1 MLSHIIEQIERD
13 LALVNSQV
21 QEHLKIKAGYLGAF
35 ANLELS
41 PVNRNIR
48 PALVILSSR
57 IYGNVSEKAVILAS
71 VFQFIYMAA
80 NVQRSVSE
88 SDTESFGIPDDPSSG
103 SQFPVLVGDYL
114 YGKFFS
120 FLSEAG
126 MLNLLSPI
134 AEIICNIHEGGIMKQ
149 KIKLQASPAKALR
162 EAIQKETAE
171 LFGGCCSL
179 GARLAGAPAVD
190 QNAMKRFG
198 KSLGMAYGL
207 LEEGIKLDQVTPYLI
222 EAKEALQVIPCKP
235 ERLWLEQLV
244 CNLSGQGLA
253 ACRMVI

>member
-1 MLSHIIEQIERD
+1 MLSYIIEQIERD
-13 LALVNSQV
+13 LTWVHSLIEDN
-21 QEHLKIKAGYLGAF
+21 LKIKAGYLGAF

-41 PVNRNIR
+41 WINHNIR

-57 IYGNVSEKAVILAS
+57 IYGGIPEKTVVLAS

-80 NVQRSVSE
+80 NVQRGVSE
-88 SDTESFGIPDDPSSG
+88 SDTEAFGIPEDPNLG

-114 YGKFFS
+114 YGKFFTL
-120 FLSEAG
+120 LSEAG

-134 AEIICNIHEGGIMKQ
+134 AEIICHIHEGGIMKQ
-149 KIKLQASPAKALR
+149 KLELQTSPSKALL
-162 EAIQKETAE
+162 EAIQKESAE

-179 GARLAGAPAVD
+179 GAQLAGAPAAD
-190 QNAMKRFG
+190 QKVMKRFG

-207 LEEGIKLDQVTPYLI
+207 LEEGIKRELVASYLL
-222 EAKEALQVIPCKP
+222 EAKEELYLIPGKP
-235 ERLWLEQLV
+235 ERLWLEKLI
-244 CNLSGQGLA
+244 CNLSGQGLI

>member
-1 MLSHIIEQIERD
+1 MLSHIIEQIERELTWVKSLIED
-13 LALVNSQV
+13 
-21 QEHLKIKAGYLGAF
+21 HLKIKAGYLGSF

-41 PVNRNIR
+41 PVNQNIR

-57 IYGNVSEKAVILAS
+57 IYGNVTEKTVVLAS

-80 NVQRSVSE
+80 NVQRGVSE
-88 SDTESFGIPDDPSSG
+88 SDTETFGIPEDPGIG

-120 FLSEAG
+120 LLSEAG
-126 MLNLLSPI
+126 MLTLLSPI
-134 AEIICNIHEGGIMKQ
+134 AEIICNMHEGGIMKQ
-149 KIKLQASPAKALR
+149 KLKSQTSPTRALR
-162 EAIQKETAE
+162 DAIQKESAE

-179 GARLAGAPAVD
+179 SAQLAGAPVVD
-190 QNAMKRFG
+190 QKTMRRFG
-198 KSLGMAYGL
+198 KNLGMAYGL
-207 LEEGIKLDQVTPYLI
+207 LEEGMKAEHAAPYLL
-222 EAKEALQVIPCKP
+222 EAKEALHLIPCKP
-235 ERLWLEQLV
+235 ERLWLEKLV

>member
-1 MLSHIIEQIERD
+1 MLSHIIEQIEQD
-13 LALVNSQV
+13 LALVHNMV
-21 QEHLKIKAGYLGAF
+21 EEHLKIKAGYLGSF
-35 ANLELS
+35 TNLELS

-57 IYGNVSEKAVILAS
+57 IYGNVSEKTMVLAS

-88 SDTESFGIPDDPSSG
+88 SDTESFGIPEDPGSG

-114 YGKFFS
+114 YGKFFTL
-120 FLSEAG
+120 LSEAG

-134 AEIICNIHEGGIMKQ
+134 AEIICNTHEGGIMKQ

-162 EAIQKETAE
+162 ESIQKESAE

-179 GARLAGAPAVD
+179 GAQLAGATAAD
-190 QNAMKRFG
+190 QKTMKRFG

-207 LEEGIKLDQVTPYLI
+207 LEEGMKPEYITPYLL
-222 EAKEALQVIPCKP
+222 EAKEALNLIPCKP
-235 ERLWLEQLV
+235 ERLWLEKLI
-244 CNLSGQGLA
+244 CNLSGKGLD